1 MADPMTGP
9 APRCQW
15 CSAPLPAPD
24 LPTCP
29 SCGATLTSTATEE
42 IRGVTTL
49 DPEAI
54 LRARAE
60 VSRPRS
66 RLMSFITGEAPVEV
80 GGEAEQAAIAAPD
93 DAVRREMRRLQ
104 LEAERA
110 DLEAETVA
118 MKTDVVLEQGIDL
131 AALADADDAA
141 DAPTTTADAPPAPPP
156 ADEPAPPPSA
166 PPPPPS
172 A

>member
-15 CSAPLPAPD
+15 CSAELPAPD

-29 SCGATLTSTATEE
+29 TCGATLPGTAGSEPD
-42 IRGVTTL
+42 IKGVTML

-66 RLMSFITGEAPVEV
+66 RLLSFITGDAPPETGGPASPEAL
-80 GGEAEQAAIAAPD
+80 AAPEE
-93 DAVRREMRRLQ
+93 AVRREILRLQ
-104 LEAERA
+104 IEAERA
-110 DLEAETVA
+110 DLEAEAVA
-118 MKTDVVLEQGIDL
+118 MKTDTVFEQGIDL
-131 AALADADDAA
+131 AALADAEVGSVDGS
-141 DAPTTTADAPPAPPP
+141 PASVDP
-156 ADEPAPPPSA
+156 AGSQPAA
-166 PPPPPS
+166 PPPPP
-172 A
+172 AV